1 MRKIAII
8 ISLLG
13 ITGLAS
19 AQETPVVTPQESPVV
34 KAQSAVQDSSDVIE
48 FEQRAPKIQEPQP
61 TKEKSKKSSFKIPQ
75 WIKGIKLSGYAI
87 VEYKGQNQKYA
98 KSNSFNLRYLRL
110 ALEGRIAKHF
120 FWKVQMQANGQTSTL
135 GKSPR
140 LVDLYGEWQK
150 YEFLRIKVGQFKRP
164 FTFENP
170 INPIDQGFYNYSQ
183 GIRFLAGMSDRTG
196 EHPSN
201 GRDIGIQLQGDFL
214 KNSNGR
220 NLLHYQVGIF
230 NGEGINTTDGDN
242 KKDIIGGLWV
252 MPVEGLRIG
261 VFGWIGSRNIVY
273 TDTTPH
279 EVTTDDGTVVIVDE
293 ITSNTVNAKKR
304 RYAISAEYVKNDWTF
319 RSEYVHSQG
328 WGQDL
333 SMGDKADAFYA
344 LCIAPI
350 IKNKLHVKARYDL
363 YRPSKSWNKSITYY
377 EIGADY
383 MFNKYLQ
390 INLEYA
396 RVNNR
401 SLIEGH
407 YNMIDV
413 QLSFRF

>member
-1 MRKIAII
+1 M
-8 ISLLG
+8 
-13 ITGLAS
+13 AS
-19 AQETPVVTPQESPVV
+19 AQETPVVTPQVSPIVT
-34 KAQSAVQDSSDVIE
+34 AQSAVQDSSDIIE
-48 FEQRAPKIQEPQP
+48 FEQRTPKIQESQP
-61 TKEKSKKSSFKIPQ
+61 TEEKSKKHSFKIPQ

-87 VEYKGQNQKYA
+87 VEYKGQDQKLV
-98 KSNSFNLRYLRL
+98 KSNTFNLRYLRL

-242 KKDIIGGLWV
+242 KKDIIGG
-252 MPVEGLRIG
+252 EAG
-261 VFGWIGSRNIVY
+261 
-273 TDTTPH
+273 
-279 EVTTDDGTVVIVDE
+279 
-293 ITSNTVNAKKR
+293 
-304 RYAISAEYVKNDWTF
+304 
-319 RSEYVHSQG
+319 
-328 WGQDL
+328 
-333 SMGDKADAFYA
+333 
-344 LCIAPI
+344 
-350 IKNKLHVKARYDL
+350 
-363 YRPSKSWNKSITYY
+363 
-377 EIGADY
+377 
-383 MFNKYLQ
+383 
-390 INLEYA
+390 
-396 RVNNR
+396 
-401 SLIEGH
+401 
-407 YNMIDV
+407 
-413 QLSFRF
+413 

>member
-1 MRKIAII
+1 M
-8 ISLLG
+8 
-13 ITGLAS
+13 AS
-19 AQETPVVTPQESPVV
+19 AQETPVVTAQESSAIT
-34 KAQSAVQDSSDVIE
+34 AQTAIQDSSDVIE
-48 FEQRAPKIQEPQP
+48 FEQRAPKMQEPQP
-61 TKEKSKKSSFKIPQ
+61 TEEKPKKSSFKIPQ
-75 WIKGIKLSGYAI
+75 WIKNIKLSGFAI
-87 VEYKGQNQKYA
+87 VEYKGQDQKYA
-98 KSNSFNLRYLRL
+98 KTNSFNLRYLRL

-120 FWKVQMQANGQTSTL
+120 FWKVQMQANGQTSSL

-150 YEFLRIKVGQFKRP
+150 FEFLRIKAGQFKRP

-170 INPIDQGFYNYSQ
+170 IHPIDQGFYNYSQ

-230 NGEGINTTDGDN
+230 NGEGINTLDDDS
-242 KKDIIGGLWV
+242 KKDFIGGLWV
-252 MPVEGLRIG
+252 MPVEGLRFG
-261 VFGWIGSRNIVY
+261 VFGWIGSCNITY
-273 TDTTPH
+273 TDITPR
-279 EVTTDDGTVVIVDE
+279 EVTADDGTVITILE
-293 ITSNTVNAKKR
+293 TTSNVINAKKR

-328 WGQDL
+328 WGQDI

-350 IKNKLHVKARYDL
+350 IKNRLHIKARYDL
-363 YRPSKSWNKSITYY
+363 YRPSKTWNRSITYY

-390 INLEYA
+390 MNLEYA
-396 RVNNR
+396 YVNDR
-401 SLIEGH
+401 SLIKDH
-407 YNMIDV
+407 FNMIHV